1 MPSIGSL
8 TFPIDDGL
16 DSGIAFLLSKPPEKE
31 LTLRYRDY
39 QILAAP
45 DTPFVICRFAGAV
58 SLEDAFRTGSLVA
71 QEALDILSMTGNAD
85 LITREADDEY
95 LAWWCSEDG
104 RTMAQVSTIT
114 LSVTLGH
121 ATVTVQD
128 ANGNVVPSTP
138 VIPKHHIGFR
148 FYRLSQVSDDLYDAY
163 RNMYLAFESILSS
176 QYPKSKG
183 LEINWLR
190 QSLNAAASDLQLSNL
205 IPVGVA
211 DPTGYLLAKIYDGA
225 RLPLFHAKD
234 GKAYFAPVQSSI
246 NRQEV
251 STSLAILT
259 QIVIRMAGKWFAAR
273 RLGGWVNLAL
283 LAEQNEK
290 LQGATSALA
299 GLIQKV
305 PARFGCYLGLSV
317 RKIGELFPKVLRL
330 LDGLNGPNIAA
341 AREGISTAAESLQA
355 ISAALTDHA
364 PAERTVIVTIE
375 GSDNDNSALAAAV
388 ENLIVEKGKS
398 EQARLAT
405 EYNWVAGKTT
415 CCEKGGYNDPSGLL
429 PSAHDVSVHSNGGAQ
444 GGIAELIGMMLGGRV
459 QVIGL

>member
-1 MPSIGSL
+1 
-8 TFPIDDGL
+8 
-16 DSGIAFLLSKPPEKE
+16 
-31 LTLRYRDY
+31 
-39 QILAAP
+39 
-45 DTPFVICRFAGAV
+45 
-58 SLEDAFRTGSLVA
+58 
-71 QEALDILSMTGNAD
+71 
-85 LITREADDEY
+85 
-95 LAWWCSEDG
+95 
-104 RTMAQVSTIT
+104 MAQVSTIT

-290 LQGATSALA
+290 LFA
-299 GLIQKV
+299 GSWVVFTDNPDFTLQ
-305 PARFGCYLGLSV
+305 
-317 RKIGELFPKVLRL
+317 
-330 LDGLNGPNIAA
+330 DGLDSESIKNGVPFPGTYSESFGGEKRPNIS
-341 AREGISTAAESLQA
+341 RQLQ
-355 ISAALTDHA
+355 
-364 PAERTVIVTIE
+364 V
-375 GSDNDNSALAAAV
+375 
-388 ENLIVEKGKS
+388 
-398 EQARLAT
+398 
-405 EYNWVAGKTT
+405 
-415 CCEKGGYNDPSGLL
+415 SGLASRGRL
-429 PSAHDVSVHSNGGAQ
+429 HALYIVNDTTPLVGVSPDTTIDFSGLDMFEVHLFLRQRNGSAPKY
-444 GGIAELIGMMLGGRV
+444 MYPR
-459 QVIGL
+459 